1 MPRPAGRHPGGVRGV
16 TGPNW
21 QERPIVFSCEGDRLI
36 GIAALPD
43 RPGDTGLVIVVGGPQ
58 YRAGSH
64 RQFTLLARH
73 LAGENIASLRF
84 DYRGMGDSEGDRRDF
99 ERIDADIRAAV
110 DALLEQAPG
119 LTKII
124 LWGLCDAASASLFYG
139 YTDSRICGMVLLNP
153 WAHTEQKA
161 AEVRLKHYYLT
172 RLMQRS
178 FWTKLLSR
186 EFEFKKSLAGLL
198 GSISSLI
205 TPLGITK
212 QATSTECP
220 QVGTSYIDRML
231 RGLQNF
237 HGNTLLIFSE
247 NDLTAKEFLSLAE
260 SSAHWKAALQNPRI
274 RLLNIPQAN
283 HTFASELW
291 RNQAAKASSNFSK
304 NYCNSGDA
312 R

>member
-1 MPRPAGRHPGGVRGV
+1 M

-21 QERPIVFSCEGDRLI
+21 QERPIVFTCEGDRLV

-73 LAGENIASLRF
+73 LAAENIASLRF
-84 DYRGMGDSEGDRRDF
+84 DYRGMGDSEGERRDF
-99 ERIDADIRAAV
+99 EHIDADIRAAV

-198 GSISSLI
+198 DSMSSLI

-212 QATSTECP
+212 RAISTECP
-220 QVGTSYIDRML
+220 RVGTSYIDRML
-231 RGLQNF
+231 QGLQDF

-260 SSAHWKAALQNPRI
+260 SNEHWKAALQNPRI